1 MKKIVSIM
9 LIFAMMTVTVSCSK
23 NDNKS
28 EKNIVPD
35 KETAIENVDTNGNNI
50 EFVAQGD
57 YFYHND
63 NKKWNRVILKG
74 VNMGLTLA
82 TTNLNNP
89 DVSYETYMEW
99 FEQISEMNAKTVK
112 VFTIMNPDFYQ
123 AFYDYN
129 KKAES
134 PLYLIQ
140 GIWFNEDYLY
150 DVADALDADNI
161 VADAFERNITETID
175 IIHGNSDYTSYG
187 NIKNAVYH
195 NDISKYVAGYIL
207 GLEWPAEFVQ
217 NTNSHTDRKA
227 YFGEYL
233 ENTNDAT
240 PFESFLCEMGDKL
253 ISYETQSYKM
263 QIPVAFLN
271 WQTTDTLKHSNEPF
285 EEEDSVSVNT
295 ENIKSNES
303 YKAGLFAALD
313 IYPYYPE
320 FMNHQKEYVDYKDSN
335 GQSNPYEAYL
345 IDLKKEY
352 TVPVMVAEV
361 GLPTSRGV
369 AHESV
374 VGYNQ
379 GGLTEKQQGE
389 YLTNLLTSIYKSGY
403 AGSMIF
409 SWQEEWFKQTW
420 NTVKYAPE
428 NPECRTPNVMSAE
441 QGYGIVAVE
450 PGENQICKIDGK
462 LDEWSDSENIIDS
475 DEYKLYSK
483 YDEGYLYLAVQLK
496 SKTDG
501 KIYVPISTLG
511 VGSQKDNTRNITFD
525 KNTDFVLEIDEN
537 GETRLLADS
546 YYSTFHYIYGYSKG
560 VFDFDND
567 YSVKNS
573 GEYVRIQMF
582 TSNEMYLPDDNK
594 TIEPQFYE
602 SGLLKSGITDPDS
615 DKFDNTADYYIADNT
630 MEFRIPWYLLN
641 VMNSTQGTVI
651 NDFYSEGSINFTDV
665 QEINIG
671 IGKTGDNIELKS
683 IPFEEKQQSSYHTRL
698 KKSYKILKKYLKE
711 IG

>member
-1 MKKIVSIM
+1 M
-9 LIFAMMTVTVSCSK
+9 
-23 NDNKS
+23 
-28 EKNIVPD
+28 
-35 KETAIENVDTNGNNI
+35 
-50 EFVAQGD
+50 
-57 YFYHND
+57 
-63 NKKWNRVILKG
+63 
-74 VNMGLTLA
+74 
-82 TTNLNNP
+82 
-89 DVSYETYMEW
+89 
-99 FEQISEMNAKTVK
+99 
-112 VFTIMNPDFYQ
+112 
-123 AFYDYN
+123 
-129 KKAES
+129 
-134 PLYLIQ
+134 
-140 GIWFNEDYLY
+140 
-150 DVADALDADNI
+150 
-161 VADAFERNITETID
+161 
-175 IIHGNSDYTSYG
+175 
-187 NIKNAVYH
+187 
-195 NDISKYVAGYIL
+195 
-207 GLEWPAEFVQ
+207 
-217 NTNSHTDRKA
+217 
-227 YFGEYL
+227 
-233 ENTNDAT
+233 
-240 PFESFLCEMGDKL
+240 
-253 ISYETQSYKM
+253 
-263 QIPVAFLN
+263 
-271 WQTTDTLKHSNEPF
+271 
-285 EEEDSVSVNT
+285 
-295 ENIKSNES
+295 
-303 YKAGLFAALD
+303 
-313 IYPYYPE
+313 
-320 FMNHQKEYVDYKDSN
+320 
-335 GQSNPYEAYL
+335 
-345 IDLKKEY
+345 KKEY

-361 GLPTSRGV
+361 GLPTSRGI

-403 AGSMIF
+403 AGGMIF

-511 VGSQKDNTRNITFD
+511 VGSQKDNTRNIAFD
-525 KNTDFVLEIDEN
+525 KNTDYILEIDKN
-537 GETRLLADS
+537 GETRLLTDA
-546 YYSTFHYIYGYSKG
+546 YYSTFYYIYGYSKG

-602 SGLLKSGITDPDS
+602 SGLLKAGITDPDS

-665 QEINIG
+665 QEINMG

-698 KKSYKILKKYLKE
+698 KKSYEILKEYLKKVK
-711 IG
+711 

>member
-1 MKKIVSIM
+1 
-9 LIFAMMTVTVSCSK
+9 
-23 NDNKS
+23 
-28 EKNIVPD
+28 
-35 KETAIENVDTNGNNI
+35 
-50 EFVAQGD
+50 
-57 YFYHND
+57 
-63 NKKWNRVILKG
+63 
-74 VNMGLTLA
+74 
-82 TTNLNNP
+82 
-89 DVSYETYMEW
+89 
-99 FEQISEMNAKTVK
+99 
-112 VFTIMNPDFYQ
+112 
-123 AFYDYN
+123 
-129 KKAES
+129 
-134 PLYLIQ
+134 
-140 GIWFNEDYLY
+140 
-150 DVADALDADNI
+150 
-161 VADAFERNITETID
+161 
-175 IIHGNSDYTSYG
+175 
-187 NIKNAVYH
+187 
-195 NDISKYVAGYIL
+195 
-207 GLEWPAEFVQ
+207 
-217 NTNSHTDRKA
+217 
-227 YFGEYL
+227 
-233 ENTNDAT
+233 
-240 PFESFLCEMGDKL
+240 
-253 ISYETQSYKM
+253 M

-379 GGLTEKQQGE
+379 GG
-389 YLTNLLTSIYKSGY
+389 
-403 AGSMIF
+403 
-409 SWQEEWFKQTW
+409 
-420 NTVKYAPE
+420 
-428 NPECRTPNVMSAE
+428 
-441 QGYGIVAVE
+441 IVAVE

-501 KIYVPISTLG
+501 KIYVPISILG
-511 VGSQKDNTRNITFD
+511 VGSQKDNTRNIAFD

-615 DKFDNTADYYIADNT
+615 DKFDNTADYYIADN
-630 MEFRIPWYLLN
+630 
-641 VMNSTQGTVI
+641 
-651 NDFYSEGSINFTDV
+651 
-665 QEINIG
+665 
-671 IGKTGDNIELKS
+671 
-683 IPFEEKQQSSYHTRL
+683 
-698 KKSYKILKKYLKE
+698 KK
-711 IG
+711 